1 MLLAQTHE
9 AADGIVG
16 LVITG
21 VLAIILL
28 GLLIWGVKKPVVWRL
43 LSVFG
48 MAVGSGVFV
57 WGIMAAA
64 MGVMPSSGS
73 PPVIIGVG
81 AGVLV
86 GAISLLVIS
95 FLGGKPGEG

>member
-1 MLLAQTHE
+1 MLLAHTHD
-9 AADGIVG
+9 ATGGIVG
-16 LVITG
+16 LVIAG
-21 VLAIILL
+21 VLAIVLL
-28 GLLIWGVKKPVVWRL
+28 GLLVWGVKKPVVWRL

-48 MAVGSGVFV
+48 MAVGSGVLV

-64 MGVMPSSGS
+64 TGMTPSNSS
-73 PPVIIGVG
+73 PPVIIGTG

-95 FLGGKPGEG
+95 FLGGNPREG

>member
-9 AADGIVG
+9 AADKIVG
-16 LVITG
+16 LVIAG
-21 VLAIILL
+21 GLAIVLL

-48 MAVGSGVFV
+48 MAVGSGVLV

-64 MGVMPSSGS
+64 MDSMPSSGS
-73 PPVIIGVG
+73 AAVIIGVG

-86 GAISLLVIS
+86 GAVSLLAIS
-95 FLGGKPGEG
+95 FLGEKP